1 MSGSGMRWTMDSGRS
16 ARQPENLFPNS
27 DEEDEGSDSG
37 SPEELWVVEQVL
49 AKRIRNG
56 EIQYLLK
63 WKDWDQ

>member
-16 ARQPENLFPNS
+16 ARQPQDLFPDS
-27 DEEDEGSDSG
+27 DEEDEGSDNG
-37 SPEELWVVEQVL
+37 SPEEVWVVEEVL
-49 AKRIRNG
+49 DKRIRDG